1 MDDPNSI
8 GFVNVRPLA
17 AENLPILDY
26 VREDAN
32 TANSIDKN
40 MLGESF
46 GSRTTASEA
55 TTISGNS
62 RRPNLVNIE
71 YILEQLFQFYA
82 KRLKVNWEA
91 YGRKDQVI
99 QITDENDKI
108 VTIRPDDLGGEY
120 DIVIDIVNDIKEDE
134 VKAQRLI
141 NGAQIFASI
150 PQLAAMTD
158 WQMLGEEL
166 ADNIFGTSRFVTGDA
181 EGDAVAN
188 AQRNVLQMLNNG
200 IPLTGMT
207 PNMNLAKHLEIYKQ
221 ERKRWTGHEEQNPN
235 VALLDS
241 AIEQLEDAVNNQ
253 AQGQQVQQGQLPQAQ
268 AQLQQQL
275 TSGALGGV

>member
-17 AENLPILDY
+17 SENLPILDY

-108 VTIRPDDLGGEY
+108 VTIRPDDLG
-120 DIVIDIVNDIKEDE
+120 
-134 VKAQRLI
+134 A
-141 NGAQIFASI
+141 
-150 PQLAAMTD
+150 
-158 WQMLGEEL
+158 W
-166 ADNIFGTSRFVTGDA
+166 
-181 EGDAVAN
+181 
-188 AQRNVLQMLNNG
+188 
-200 IPLTGMT
+200 
-207 PNMNLAKHLEIYKQ
+207 
-221 ERKRWTGHEEQNPN
+221 W
-235 VALLDS
+235 
-241 AIEQLEDAVNNQ
+241 
-253 AQGQQVQQGQLPQAQ
+253 
-268 AQLQQQL
+268 
-275 TSGALGGV
+275 